1 MDESIRTSFVKY
13 DSTANTLVIDED
25 RRNNN
30 DTCISLSIE
39 EWADGICIDAS
50 GYFLLNKEEVIRL
63 IGKLQY
69 YCERMAGKIKQ

>member
-50 GYFLLNKEEVIRL
+50 EDFLLNKEEVSQL
-63 IGKLQY
+63 IDKLQFY
-69 YCERMAGKIKQ
+69 LSRMGS